1 MKFPA
6 TNVYK
11 IWIFG
16 VIYLGMNSFD
26 IKLRVQITRKNQTGP
41 SELEISFFFSLK
53 KIVSVFF

>member
-1 MKFPA
+1 
-6 TNVYK
+6 
-11 IWIFG
+11 
-16 VIYLGMNSFD
+16 MNSFD